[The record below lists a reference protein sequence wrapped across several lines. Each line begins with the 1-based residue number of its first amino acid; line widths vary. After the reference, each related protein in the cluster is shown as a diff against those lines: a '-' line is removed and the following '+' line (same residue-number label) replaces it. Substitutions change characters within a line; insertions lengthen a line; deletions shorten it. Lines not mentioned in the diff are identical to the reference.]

1 MQLSSTW
8 RRNSSRSCQLRCHRR
23 RLADPTGVVDQEL
36 FPKTAHSLG
45 AVATGFLLP
54 LPLAFIVPWYPG
66 IGWGL
71 IPPVVSRLLA
81 AWRHRHRTGQA
92 AAQ

>member
-1 MQLSSTW
+1 MDGGTLGMIFVVQVVAWRAGQL
-8 RRNSSRSCQLRCHRR
+8 
-23 RLADPTGVVDQEL
+23 AGVIDQEL
-36 FPKTAHSLG
+36 FLKTAHSLG
-45 AVATGFLLP
+45 AFAIGFLLP
-54 LPLAFIVPWYPG
+54 LPLAFTVPWHPC

>member
-1 MQLSSTW
+1 MDGGTLGMIFVVQVVAWVHAW
-8 RRNSSRSCQLRCHRR
+8 RPAHLPSEVKKEQK
-23 RLADPTGVVDQEL
+23 
-36 FPKTAHSLG
+36 PKTAQRHD
-45 AVATGFLLP
+45 AVATEFLLP
-54 LPLAFIVPWYPG
+54 LPLAFIVPGTPHRL
-66 IGWGL
+66 GL